1 MNHFK
6 LFLIGISLIF
16 SVLMVYGAAFVVH
29 LFTNSYLFES
39 GMFGLDNFLLT
50 SIMAAPLIVYTL
62 ILGGRY
68 KLNAFK
74 VISYST
80 FFTLFLFISVY
91 FTAIYSNV
99 YMSAK
104 ETINFSIIFTI
115 VLVILLGAFHLEVNK
130 TNWRMKI
137 LFICL
142 SVIGV
147 TSLLEIAS
155 SQLETLTDENTVAQI
170 EQVDAPEE
178 SLLLV
183 WSSDTMD
190 RGNHEY
196 DSLNHGELVVDLT
209 YKDIKRGDVIYFK
222 TPEYTSE
229 SANISLPEHLI
240 GRIVGLPGETVEIK
254 DGQVFIDEK
263 KLNTFYSKALRNGL
277 DEDVYFEG
285 LTSINKTKEKA
296 WRKYYSTSMKP
307 VKVEEKTVFV
317 LVDNWWRGHDSK
329 NFGLLEI
336 ERIKGQ
342 VLGYQKRD

>member
-1 MNHFK
+1 MNHSK
-6 LFLIGISLIF
+6 LFLTGISLIF
-16 SVLMVYGAAFVVH
+16 SASMVYGTAFIVNIYTEA
-29 LFTNSYLFES
+29 FLFES
-39 GMFGLDNFLLT
+39 GMFGLDHFLLT
-50 SIMAAPLIVYTL
+50 SIMAAPLIIYTL

-74 VISYST
+74 VISYTT
-80 FFTLFLFISVY
+80 FFTLLLFASVY
-91 FTAIYSNV
+91 FTAVFSEI

-104 ETINFSIIFTI
+104 EIINFSVIFTI

-130 TNWRMKI
+130 TKWRIKI
-137 LFICL
+137 MFICL

-147 TSLLEIAS
+147 TSLLEVAS
-155 SQLETLTDENTVAQI
+155 SQLETLTDEDTVAKI
-170 EQVDAPEE
+170 EEVEAPED

-196 DSLNHGELVVDLT
+196 DSLNHGKLVVDLT
-209 YKDIKRGDVIYFK
+209 YKDISRGDVIYFK

-229 SANISLPEHLI
+229 SPNVSLPDHLI

-277 DEDVYFEG
+277 DEDIYFEG

-296 WRKYYSTSMKP
+296 WRKYYSTSMEP
-307 VKVEEKTVFV
+307 VKVEEDTIFV

-336 ERIKGQ
+336 DRIEGEI
-342 VLGYQKRD
+342 LGYQK

>member
-1 MNHFK
+1 MYHSK
-6 LFLIGISLIF
+6 LFLTGISLIF
-16 SVLMVYGAAFVVH
+16 SASMVYGTAFVVNIYMES
-29 LFTNSYLFES
+29 FLFES
-39 GMFGLDNFLLT
+39 GMFGLDHFLLT
-50 SIMAAPLIVYTL
+50 SIMAAPLIMYTL

-80 FFTLFLFISVY
+80 FFTLFLFVSVY
-91 FTAIYSNV
+91 FTAIFSEI

-104 ETINFSIIFTI
+104 ETINFSVIFTI

-130 TNWRMKI
+130 IKWRMKI
-137 LFICL
+137 MFICL

-147 TSLLEIAS
+147 TSLLEVAS

-170 EQVDAPEE
+170 EQVDASVD

-196 DSLNHGELVVDLT
+196 DSLNHGNLVVDLT
-209 YKDIKRGDVIYFK
+209 YKDIERGDVIYFK
-222 TPEYTSE
+222 TPEYNSE
-229 SANISLPEHLI
+229 NANISLPEHLI

-254 DGQVFIDEK
+254 DGQVFIDDK
-263 KLNTFYSKALRNGL
+263 KLNTFYAKALRNGM

-285 LTSINKTKEKA
+285 LTSINKAKEKA

-336 ERIKGQ
+336 ERIEGQ
-342 VLGYQKRD
+342 ILGYQK